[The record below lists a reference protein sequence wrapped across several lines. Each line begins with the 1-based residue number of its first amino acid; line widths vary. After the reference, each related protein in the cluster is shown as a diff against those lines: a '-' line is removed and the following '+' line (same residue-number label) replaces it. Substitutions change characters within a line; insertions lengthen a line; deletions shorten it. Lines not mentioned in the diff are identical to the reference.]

1 MPVKKILVV
10 DDSPTDRQYVIET
23 LKGKGFQIVTAENG
37 EDAIMKAKAE
47 LPDLI
52 LMDVVMP
59 GLNGYQATRQITRD
73 DATKHIPVI
82 MCTSKNQQTDRIW
95 GLRQGAIDYMVKP
108 VSPDQLVAK
117 AQATLLRVG
126 GFHVFGKGAHLHGWC
141 RIVRVSRAPRSSR
154 ATRRS

>member
-10 DDSPTDRQYVIET
+10 DDSPTDRQYILEA
-23 LKGKGFQIVTAENG
+23 LAKKGFLVVTAENG
-37 EDAIMKAKAE
+37 EDAIAKAKAE

-82 MCTSKNQQTDRIW
+82 MCTSKGAETDKIW
-95 GLRQGAIDYMVKP
+95 GMRQGANDYLVKP
-108 VSPDQLVAK
+108 VDAAQLLAK
-117 AQATLLRVG
+117 IAQLSA
-126 GFHVFGKGAHLHGWC
+126 AN
-141 RIVRVSRAPRSSR
+141 
-154 ATRRS
+154 